1 MAFGAQKIFPIDI
14 KARYAVGVNLPF
26 SSPSVFTSNYLTK
39 DAIKNNLINFFLT
52 EPGERYLNPNFGSGL
67 RSFVFEQ
74 ITEDN
79 MNLIEDKISGMVH
92 DVSYMDGHIEVIKE
106 YLREDMGYDNTL
118 PPFVDEVPRKK
129 KKKEENFETY
139 NDYPEAA
146 KNNAC
151 RAIKWAEENGWGDCG
166 TAVGKMRANQLCGGE
181 NISEET
187 ISRMASF
194 ERHRQNKD
202 VKYDEGCGGLMWD
215 AWGGTEGIEWAQ
227 RKLDQLEKEKM
238 SKQKF
243 VTTDEE
249 KRIVVGPA
257 MVPDLKIFR
266 KDEMGRPYYVY
277 FSADTIKMIAEKYMR
292 YKYIDN
298 NDTNHNGEAAKD
310 VYVIETWIKEDGRS
324 ALEQFN

>member
-1 MAFGAQKIFPIDI
+1 
-14 KARYAVGVNLPF
+14 
-26 SSPSVFTSNYLTK
+26 
-39 DAIKNNLINFFLT
+39 
-52 EPGERYLNPNFGSGL
+52 
-67 RSFVFEQ
+67 
-74 ITEDN
+74 
-79 MNLIEDKISGMVH
+79 
-92 DVSYMDGHIEVIKE
+92 
-106 YLREDMGYDNTL
+106 
-118 PPFVDEVPRKK
+118 
-129 KKKEENFETY
+129 
-139 NDYPEAA
+139 
-146 KNNAC
+146 
-151 RAIKWAEENGWGDCG
+151 
-166 TAVGKMRANQLCGGE
+166 
-181 NISEET
+181 
-187 ISRMASF
+187 
-194 ERHRQNKD
+194 
-202 VKYDEGCGGLMWD
+202 MWD

-310 VYVIETWIKEDGRS
+310 VYVIETWIKED
-324 ALEQFN
+324 EQDKSNKYGYKELPVGTWFVSMKVRNDEVWEKIKSGELNGFSVSGYFEEIRQFSIEREFLSQVADILKKYDHKI